1 MGLWN
6 RDDEPDDEEITDGD
20 ATDEPA
26 DDVSD
31 DTEVRMTMVPAEAW
45 ERREARVRE
54 LKRERDEARERAE
67 NAKQEAEEAFY
78 ERMEELEAKKEEVE
92 AVLDEQYEDV
102 TYVTVT
108 FEEEIAKTFTR
119 HTSRALFAI
128 DGETVEVDDIT
139 WDEKEATNGKLHL
152 KRFQAITTTPK
163 PSQTRVDVRSR
174 LVSSLDAENL
184 LLFETTSREEVT
196 LTETVQRERELRKD
210 DLPAFRDGHENVQV
224 VDEFTERERVA
235 DG

>member
-6 RDDEPDDEEITDGD
+6 RDDDPDDEAVDEETED
-20 ATDEPA
+20 ATDEIT
-26 DDVSD
+26 DDAP
-31 DTEVRMTMVPAEAW
+31 EVRMTTVPAEAW
-45 ERREARVRE
+45 ERHEARVRE

-128 DGETVEVDDIT
+128 DGETVEVNDIT

-174 LVSSLDAENL
+174 LTSSLDTENL
-184 LLFETTSREEVT
+184 LLFDTTSREEVT
-196 LTETVQRERELRKD
+196 LTESVQRERELRKD